1 MAPKRK
7 PRGDADFPTAARLIL
22 QDYQDFVA
30 GAADDGESKLFAA
43 RHAAARAALAHL
55 EQVLKLAS
63 DAGTAEEA
71 REVAATITEWR
82 ARMPPEAQEEP
93 EADDA
98 GTGC

>member
-1 MAPKRK
+1 MAPKRR
-7 PRGDADFPTAARLIL
+7 PRGDADLPAAARLIL

-30 GAADDGESKLFAA
+30 GPADDAESKLFAA

-71 REVAATITEWR
+71 REVAASIAEWR
-82 ARMPPEAQEEP
+82 ARMPPQEEP
-93 EADDA
+93 EADDE
-98 GTGC
+98 GPGC